1 MTGDPLDRL
10 VALVAPESR
19 ATVPAELGVVVAALR
34 ARFGPA
40 VAAVLYYGS
49 CLRLGTLDGVI
60 DVYVLIDDVAPAP
73 LRRRAMG
80 GAILALACRLL
91 PPNVYH
97 LSVDGPRT
105 LAVKAAVM
113 SLAGFARGLEV
124 TAFVPALWARFA
136 QPAVAVYARDEAI
149 AASLDRLRARAV
161 ATAAWHGAHLAPARA
176 EPLEPWR
183 RVFRATYG
191 CELRAEA
198 VDRADAVVEAAA
210 LRYAEL
216 TRPALAAAGIAWT
229 EGTGALELA
238 VGAGARRRAR
248 LAWALRRPAGKLLSL
263 LRLAKAAFT
272 FEGGADYLAWKIER
286 HAGVRPALSP
296 WQRRHPL
303 LALPL
308 LAWRLWR
315 QGVVR

>member
-1 MTGDPLDRL
+1 MTGDPFDRL

-19 ATVPAELGVVVAALR
+19 ANVPAELGVVVAALR

-49 CLRLGTLDGVI
+49 CLRLGTLDGVL
-60 DVYVLIDDVAPAP
+60 DVYVLIDDDAPAP

-97 LSVDGPRT
+97 LSVEGPRR

-136 QPAVAVYARDEAI
+136 QPAVVVYARDETI

-161 ATAAWHGAHLAPARA
+161 ATAAWHGAHLAPA
-176 EPLEPWR
+176 PVTLLELWR

-210 LRYAEL
+210 RRYAEL
-216 TRPALAAAGIAWT
+216 TRPALAAAGIALT
-229 EGTGALELA
+229 EGTLELA
-238 VGAGARRRAR
+238 LGAGARRRAR

-286 HAGVRPALSP
+286 HAGVRPTLSP

-315 QGVVR
+315 QGMVR